1 MEEISSFKNK
11 VFLITGTSKGIG
23 RYLAEYYLNDGNIVI
38 GCSRSASD
46 LEHNNYKHFAID
58 VSIEKDILAVFKF
71 LRKEYKRVDVLI
83 NNAAINP
90 TILPAGLL
98 PYKIIEETFKVNVYA
113 PMIFCREAIKLMSR
127 NKKGRIINLSSMAVK
142 HEVAG
147 ESLYTS
153 TKSAITAYTKV
164 IAKEINAYAITANIV
179 APSAIP
185 TDLSAKIN
193 QKELSEVL
201 SRNAIKSM
209 GEMKDVSNTI
219 DYIISENSSSITG
232 QVIYLGGV

>member
-1 MEEISSFKNK
+1 MNNSSSDKK

-23 RYLAEYYLNDGNIVI
+23 RYLADYYLNEGNYVI
-38 GCSRSASD
+38 GCSRSKSD
-46 LEHNNYKHFAID
+46 LVKDDYTHF
-58 VSIEKDILAVFKF
+58 EKDIANEDDILEIFRF
-71 LRKEYKRVDVLI
+71 IRKEYKRIDVLI

-90 TILPAGLL
+90 RILTAGLL
-98 PYKIIEETFKVNVYA
+98 PYKVIEDTYKVNVYA

-127 NKKGRIINLSSMAVK
+127 KRYGRIINISSMAVK
-142 HEVAG
+142 HEVRG

-164 IAKEINAYAITANIV
+164 ISKEINDYGITANVI

-193 QKELSEVL
+193 QEALQEVL
-201 SRNAIKSM
+201 SRNAIKSL
-209 GEMKDVSNTI
+209 GEMKDVSNAI
-219 DYIISENSSSITG
+219 DFVISENSSSITG

>member
-1 MEEISSFKNK
+1 MNNSSSDKK

-23 RYLAEYYLNDGNIVI
+23 RYLAQYYLNDGNYVI
-38 GCSRSASD
+38 GCSRSKSD
-46 LEHNNYKHFAID
+46 LVNDNYTHL
-58 VSIEKDILAVFKF
+58 EKDIANETEILEVFRF
-71 LRKEYKRVDVLI
+71 IRKEYKRIDVLI

-90 TILPAGLL
+90 RILTAGLL
-98 PYKIIEETFKVNVYA
+98 PYRMIEDTYKVNVYA

-127 NKKGRIINLSSMAVK
+127 KRYGRIVNISSMAVK
-142 HEVAG
+142 HEVSG

-164 IAKEINAYAITANIV
+164 ISKEINDYGITANVI

-193 QKELSEVL
+193 QEALQEVL
-201 SRNAIKSM
+201 SRNAIKSL

-219 DYIISENSSSITG
+219 DFVISKDSSSITG
-232 QVIYLGGV
+232 QIIYLGGV